1 MIDEQESLS
10 SGRNRVFSENLIDEF
25 KRSPPLGTGLNEASE
40 MGDKFNPYQFRS
52 EKHQQSIYDDLS
64 CDYEM
69 PESMQSHC

>member
-52 EKHQQSIYDDLS
+52 EKHQ
-64 CDYEM
+64 
-69 PESMQSHC
+69 